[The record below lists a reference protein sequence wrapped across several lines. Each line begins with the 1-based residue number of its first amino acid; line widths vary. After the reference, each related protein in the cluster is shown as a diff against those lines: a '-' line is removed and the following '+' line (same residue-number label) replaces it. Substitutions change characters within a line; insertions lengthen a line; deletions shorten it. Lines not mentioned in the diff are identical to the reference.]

1 MGRWVT
7 QHFPVNFLLFRVGVG
22 SATFPGSSMAFLSQW
37 NSPCSIQTFWSL
49 GWEGSQVEENDSE
62 IPTVKSDSS
71 LPSTLTSYHSGG
83 REQNFRNSTVTGSKG
98 HHSVCPVFTW
108 RAAYVCLSHFKFM
121 SCHSNTSPHQDAS
134 LGPRVPRILTQARV
148 PQTPQAV
155 VSSTG
160 YVCPPP
166 HPESHTSCPCLSF
179 SRCNLGIR
187 CMFQRSVGETLWISH
202 IRGLVNLD
210 GECWLWTW
218 WDL

>member
-1 MGRWVT
+1 MGCWVT
-7 QHFPVNFLLFRVGVG
+7 QHFPVNFLLSRVGVR

-62 IPTVKSDSS
+62 IPRVKSDSA
-71 LPSTLTSYHSGG
+71 LPSTLTSYHRG
-83 REQNFRNSTVTGSKG
+83 EGSRISETQQWLEAKDTILFAQCL
-98 HHSVCPVFTW
+98 HEELLMF
-108 RAAYVCLSHFKFM
+108 ALSHFKFM
-121 SCHSNTSPHQDAS
+121 SCHSNTSPHQDVS
-134 LGPRVPRILTQARV
+134 LGPRVPRIPTQARV

-160 YVCPPP
+160 CVCPPP

-187 CMFQRSVGETLWISH
+187 CMFQRSVWETLRISH